1 MKKDIRKALK
11 EGRLYFDGGFGTMC
25 EALGV
30 GGTPPELLNLSSPAA
45 VRSIHGAY
53 LAAGSRIL
61 TANTFGVNRDKYEN
75 YGELIR
81 TAISL
86 AKEAAAG
93 YPDAYIAY
101 DMGPTGRLLSP
112 LGDLPFEEAVSL
124 FSANARAAEEAGADL
139 ILIETMNDAY
149 ETKAA
154 VVGTKEGCSLPIF
167 VTNAYDRS
175 GRLMSG
181 ADPLA
186 MITLL
191 EGLSVDAV
199 GMNCS
204 FGPDLMLSLL
214 PQFRD
219 HCSLPIIVSPN
230 AGLPTVKDGKT
241 VYTVD
246 PEEFSLLM
254 KRIAEGGATVLGGCC
269 GTTPEY
275 IRKTVEKTKDLPY
288 SLPKKKKST
297 RISSYTH
304 ALSVGERPLL
314 IGERINPTGK
324 PRLKEALR
332 REDLAYVVREGL
344 CEEEMGADILDV
356 NVGLPGLCEEDMLC
370 RAVSALQAATA
381 LPLQLDSA
389 DPRALAAA
397 MRLYNGK
404 PLVNSV
410 NGKRESLD
418 GVLPAVKKY
427 GGVVIALTMD
437 EGGIPESAEGRVAIA
452 ERIVAYARR
461 YGLRKQDFV
470 IDPLCLSVSSDEGS
484 AAVTLKALRLLKK
497 KGFYTSLGVS
507 NVSFGLP
514 ARDKI
519 NAAFFTLALEA
530 GLDAAIMN
538 PHSAAMKDAY
548 YAFCAL
554 RGRDS
559 AFARYIAYAT
569 EETGARA
576 EAAAPTRTADTPPS
590 LSEAVEKGLCE
601 TADAA
606 ARRRLAEG
614 ASPLSLIGEELIPAL
629 SAVGRRFEEKTL
641 YLPQLLKSAEA
652 AGAAFAVIK
661 ECIPPRKGEEK
672 RDMILATVQGDI
684 HDIGKNIVR
693 VMLESYG
700 FTVHDLGRDVPP
712 ERVTEAVE
720 RTGCRLV
727 GLSALMTTTVPAM
740 EETIKRLHQMS
751 PPATVYVGGAVL
763 TASYAEEI
771 GADGYG
777 KDAMETVRL
786 AQGYYGEN
794 Q

>member
-1 MKKDIRKALK
+1 MKKDIRKELK
-11 EGRLYFDGGFGTMC
+11 SRRLYFDGGFGTMV
-25 EALGV
+25 ERLSGASLS
-30 GGTPPELLNLSSPAA
+30 PPELLNLCDPAT
-45 VRSIHGAY
+45 VRTIHEAY

-61 TANTFGVNRDKYEN
+61 TANTFGINRDKYEN
-75 YGELIR
+75 YEELISA
-81 TAISL
+81 AISL
-86 AKEAAAG
+86 AKQAAKDC
-93 YPDAYIAY
+93 PDAYIAY

-112 LGDLPFEEAVSL
+112 LGDLLFEEAVSL
-124 FSANARAAEEAGADL
+124 FSANARAAAAAGADL

-154 VVGTKEGCSLPIF
+154 VVGAKEGCDLPIF
-167 VTNAYDRS
+167 VTNAYDQS

-191 EGLSVDAV
+191 EGLSVDAI

-214 PQFRD
+214 PQFCD

-230 AGLPTVKDGKT
+230 AGLPTVRGGKT

-246 PEEFSLLM
+246 PDEFSRLM
-254 KRIAEGGATVLGGCC
+254 VRIAEGGATILGGCC

-275 IRKTVEKTKDLPY
+275 IRKTVEGTKDLPY
-288 SLPKKKKST
+288 ALPAKKKST

-304 ALSVGERPLL
+304 ALTVGDRPLL

-332 REDLAYVVREGL
+332 REDFAYITLEGL
-344 CEEEMGADILDV
+344 AQEEMGADILDV
-356 NVGLPGLCEEDMLC
+356 NVGLPGFCEESMMT
-370 RAVSALQAATA
+370 RAIFELQAATD

-389 DPRALAAA
+389 DPKALASA

-410 NGKRESLD
+410 SGKKESLD
-418 GVLPAVKKY
+418 AVLPAVKKY

-452 ERIVAYARR
+452 ERIVSYAKR
-461 YGLRKQDFV
+461 YGLRKADFI
-470 IDPLCLSVSSDEGS
+470 IDPLCLSVCSDDRS
-484 AAVTLKALRLLKK
+484 AAVTIEALRLLRK

-507 NVSFGLP
+507 NISFGLP

-538 PHSAAMKDAY
+538 PHSLPMKDAY
-548 YAFCAL
+548 YAYCAL

-559 AFARYIAYAT
+559 GCSRYIAYAT
-569 EETGARA
+569 NEAGAPQ
-576 EAAAPTRTADTPPS
+576 AASPTDIGAPLS
-590 LSEAVEKGLCE
+590 LAEAVEKGLAKA
-601 TADAA
+601 ADEA
-606 ARRRLAEG
+606 ARKRLSEG
-614 ASPLSLIGEELIPAL
+614 ALPLSLIEGELIPAL

-652 AGAAFAVIK
+652 ASAAFAVIK
-661 ECIPPRKGEEK
+661 EGIPQRKGEEE
-672 RDMILATVQGDI
+672 RGMILATVKGDI

-700 FTVHDLGRDVPP
+700 FTVYDLGRDVSP
-712 ERVTEAVE
+712 EGVAEAVE
-720 RTGCRLV
+720 KTGCRLV

-740 EETIKRLHQMS
+740 EKTVGLLHRMT
-751 PPATVYVGGAVL
+751 PPVTVCVGGAVL
-763 TASYAEEI
+763 TPSYAKEI

-777 KDAMETVRL
+777 ADAMETVRF
-786 AQGYYGEN
+786 AEAYYGKKE
-794 Q
+794 

>member
-1 MKKDIRKALK
+1 MKKDIKSALR
-11 EGRLYFDGGFGTMC
+11 ERRLYFDGGFGTMV
-25 EALGV
+25 ERLS
-30 GGTPPELLNLSSPAA
+30 GGTVFSPPELLNLSAPSL
-45 VRSIHGAY
+45 VLSIHRAY
-53 LAAGSRIL
+53 LEAGSDIL
-61 TANTFGVNRDKYEN
+61 TANTFGINRDKYEN
-75 YGELIR
+75 YGELIS
-81 TAISL
+81 AALSL
-86 AKEAAAG
+86 AKEATKD

-112 LGDLPFEEAVSL
+112 LGDLPFEEAVAL
-124 FSANARAAEEAGADL
+124 FSANAKEAKASGADL

-154 VVGTKEGCSLPIF
+154 VLGAKEGCDLPIF
-167 VTNAYDRS
+167 VTNAYDQS

-191 EGLSVDAV
+191 EGLSVDAI

-214 PQFRD
+214 PQFRE

-241 VYTVD
+241 VYTVSPD
-246 PEEFSLLM
+246 EFSELM
-254 KRIAEGGATVLGGCC
+254 VKIAEGGATILGGCC

-275 IRKTVEKTKDLPY
+275 IKKTVEKTKELPY

-304 ALSVGERPLL
+304 ALTVGERPLL

-332 REDLAYVVREGL
+332 REDFAYITLEGL
-344 CEEEMGADILDV
+344 TQEEKGADILDV
-356 NVGLPGLCEEDMLC
+356 NVGLPGLCEEKMLC
-370 RAVSALQAATA
+370 RAVYELQAVTA

-389 DPRALAAA
+389 DPEALTAA
-397 MRLYNGK
+397 MRCYNGK

-410 NGKRESLD
+410 SGKKESLE

-437 EGGIPESAEGRVAIA
+437 ESGIPESAEGRVAIA
-452 ERIVAYARR
+452 ERIVAYADR
-461 YGLRKQDFV
+461 YGLTKEDFI
-470 IDPLCLSVSSDEGS
+470 IDPLCLSVSSDEAS
-484 AAVTLKALRLLKK
+484 AAVTLEALRILKQR
-497 KGFYTSLGVS
+497 GFYTSLGVS

-514 ARDKI
+514 GRDKI

-530 GLDAAIMN
+530 GLNAAIMN
-538 PHSAAMKDAY
+538 PHSTPMKDAY
-548 YAFCAL
+548 YAYCAL
-554 RGRDS
+554 RGQDS
-559 AFARYIAYAT
+559 GCARYIAYAT
-569 EETGARA
+569 NEETPSDVKPSASSAPLTLA
-576 EAAAPTRTADTPPS
+576 ET
-590 LSEAVEKGLCE
+590 VEKGLSE
-601 TADAA
+601 AASSA
-606 ARRRLAEG
+606 ARQKLSAG
-614 ASPLSLIGEELIPAL
+614 ALPLSLIEEELIPAL

-652 AGAAFAVIK
+652 ASAAFAVIK
-661 ECIPPRKGEEK
+661 EYIPKKKGEEEK
-672 RDMILATVQGDI
+672 GIVLATVKGDI

-700 FTVHDLGRDVPP
+700 FTVYDLGRDVSP
-712 ERVTEAVE
+712 ERVVEAVE

-740 EETIKRLHQMS
+740 EETVKLLHRME
-751 PPATVYVGGAVL
+751 PPVTVCVGGAVL
-763 TASYAEEI
+763 TASYAKQI

-777 KDAMETVRL
+777 EDAMAAVRFAEAYY
-786 AQGYYGEN
+786 AQKK
-794 Q
+794 

>member
-1 MKKDIRKALK
+1 MKKDIRKELK
-11 EGRLYFDGGFGTMC
+11 SRRLYFDGGFGTMV
-25 EALGV
+25 EHLG
-30 GGTPPELLNLSSPAA
+30 GATLSPPELLNLSNPAL
-45 VRSIHGAY
+45 VLSIHRAY
-53 LAAGSRIL
+53 LEAGSRLL
-61 TANTFGVNRDKYEN
+61 TANTFGINRDKYEN
-75 YGELIR
+75 YEELIG
-81 TAISL
+81 AALSV
-86 AKEAAAG
+86 AKAATKE

-124 FSANARAAEEAGADL
+124 FTANARAAEKAGADL

-154 VVGTKEGCSLPIF
+154 VVGAKEGCDLPIF
-167 VTNAYDRS
+167 VTNAYDQS
-175 GRLMSG
+175 GRLMNG

-191 EGLSVDAV
+191 EGLSVDAI

-214 PQFRD
+214 PQFRE

-230 AGLPTVKDGKT
+230 AGLPTVRDGKT

-246 PEEFSLLM
+246 PEAFSDLM
-254 KRIAEGGATVLGGCC
+254 KKIAEGGATILGGCC

-275 IRKTVEKTKDLPY
+275 IRKTVEKTEDLPY

-304 ALSVGERPLL
+304 ALTVGNRPLL

-324 PRLKEALR
+324 PRLKEALL
-332 REDLAYVVREGL
+332 REDFAYITLLGL
-344 CEEEMGADILDV
+344 GEEEQGADILDV
-356 NVGLPGLCEEDMLC
+356 NVGLPDLCEEHMLK
-370 RAVSALQAATA
+370 RAVYELQAATD

-389 DPRALAAA
+389 DPQALAAA

-410 NGKRESLD
+410 NGKKESLD

-437 EGGIPESAEGRVAIA
+437 ENGIPDTAEGRVAIA
-452 ERIVAYARR
+452 ERIVSYAKR
-461 YGLRKQDFV
+461 YGLSKRDFIV
-470 IDPLCLSVSSDEGS
+470 DPLCLSVSSDEGS
-484 AAVTLKALRLLKK
+484 AAVTLEALRLLKK

-514 ARDKI
+514 GRDKI

-530 GLDAAIMN
+530 GLSAAIMN
-538 PHSAAMKDAY
+538 PHSSAMKDAY
-548 YAFCAL
+548 YAYCAL
-554 RGRDS
+554 RGLDEGC
-559 AFARYIAYAT
+559 ARYIAYAVG
-569 EETGARA
+569 EEKSG
-576 EAAAPTRTADTPPS
+576 EIKPSAAVPPS
-590 LSEAVEKGLCE
+590 LAEAVEKGLSE
-601 TADAA
+601 PAAAA
-606 ARRRLAEG
+606 AREKLNEG
-614 ASPLSLIGEELIPAL
+614 ASPLALMEEELIPAL
-629 SAVGRRFEEKTL
+629 STVGRRFEEKTL

-652 AGAAFAVIK
+652 ASAAFSVIK
-661 ECIPPRKGEEK
+661 EFVPKKRGEKE
-672 RDMILATVQGDI
+672 RAIILATVKGDI

-700 FTVHDLGRDVPP
+700 FTVYDLGRDVSP
-712 ERVTEAVE
+712 ERIVEAVE
-720 RTGCRLV
+720 KTGCRLV
-727 GLSALMTTTVPAM
+727 GLSALMTTTVPTM
-740 EETIKRLHQMS
+740 EETVTLLHRMT
-751 PPATVYVGGAVL
+751 PPASVCVGGAVL
-763 TASYAEEI
+763 TASYAKAI

-777 KDAMETVRL
+777 EDAMEAVRF
-786 AQGYYGEN
+786 AEAYYASKN
-794 Q
+794 

>member
-1 MKKDIRKALK
+1 MKKNLKVALG
-11 EGRLYFDGGFGTMC
+11 ERRLYFDGGFGTMV
-25 EALGV
+25 ERLSGATLL
-30 GGTPPELLNLSSPAA
+30 PPELLNLSDPSL
-45 VRSIHGAY
+45 VLSIHRAY
-53 LAAGSRIL
+53 LEAGSRLL

-75 YGELIR
+75 YEELIG
-81 TAISL
+81 AALAL
-86 AKEAAAG
+86 AKEATKD

-124 FSANARAAEEAGADL
+124 FSANAKAAKAAGADL

-154 VVGTKEGCSLPIF
+154 VVGAKEGCDLPIF
-167 VTNAYDRS
+167 VTNAYDQS

-191 EGLSVDAV
+191 EGLSVDAI

-230 AGLPTVKDGKT
+230 AGLPTVRDGKT

-246 PEEFSLLM
+246 PDEFSLLM
-254 KRIAEGGATVLGGCC
+254 QKIAEGGATILGGCC

-275 IRKTVEKTKDLPY
+275 IQKTVEATKHLPY
-288 SLPKKKKST
+288 ALPKKKKST

-304 ALSVGERPLL
+304 ALSFGERPIL

-332 REDLAYVVREGL
+332 QEDLAYITLLGL
-344 CEEEMGADILDV
+344 EEEEKGADILDV
-356 NVGLPGLCEEDMLC
+356 NVGLPGLCEEKMLC
-370 RAVSALQAATA
+370 RAVCELQAASA

-389 DPRALAAA
+389 DPQALSSA

-410 NGKRESLD
+410 SGKKESLD

-427 GGVVIALTMD
+427 GGVVVALTMD
-437 EGGIPESAEGRVAIA
+437 ENGIPETAAGRVAIA
-452 ERIVAYARR
+452 ERILAYAKR
-461 YGLRKQDFV
+461 YGLSKKDFI
-470 IDPLCLSVSSDEGS
+470 IDPLCLSVSSDDRS
-484 AAVTLKALRLLKK
+484 AAVTLEALHLLRK

-507 NVSFGLP
+507 NISFGLP
-514 ARDKI
+514 MRDKI

-538 PHSAAMKDAY
+538 PHSAPMTDAY

-554 RGRDS
+554 RGMDS
-559 AFARYIAYAT
+559 GCARYITYAT
-569 EETGARA
+569 GENT
-576 EAAAPTRTADTPPS
+576 APDTKPITSGGEPT
-590 LSEAVEKGLCE
+590 LAEAVEKGLSE
-601 TADAA
+601 RAATA
-606 ARRRLAEG
+606 ARKKLTEG
-614 ASPLSLIGEELIPAL
+614 LSPLSLIEEELIPAL

-652 AGAAFAVIK
+652 ASAAFAVIK
-661 ECIPPRKGEEK
+661 EYVPKKKGEEEK
-672 RDMILATVQGDI
+672 GIVLATVKGDI

-700 FTVHDLGRDVPP
+700 FTVYDLGRDVSP
-712 ERVTEAVE
+712 ERIAEAVE
-720 RTGCRLV
+720 KTDCRLV

-740 EETIKRLHQMS
+740 EETVKLLHRME
-751 PPATVYVGGAVL
+751 PPVSVCVGGAVL
-763 TASYAEEI
+763 TASYAKEI

-777 KDAMETVRL
+777 EDAMAAVRF
-786 AQGYYGEN
+786 AEAYYAKKK
-794 Q
+794 

>member
-1 MKKDIRKALK
+1 MKKDIRAAIKSR
-11 EGRLYFDGGFGTMC
+11 RLYFDGGFGTMV
-25 EALGV
+25 EQR
-30 GGTPPELLNLSSPAA
+30 GGATLSPPELLNLSDPTL
-45 VRSIHGAY
+45 VRSIHRAY
-53 LAAGSRIL
+53 LDAGSRIL

-75 YGELIR
+75 YEELIHSALR
-81 TAISL
+81 L
-86 AKEAAAG
+86 AKEAAKDF
-93 YPDAYIAY
+93 PDAYIAY

-124 FSANARAAEEAGADL
+124 FTVNAKAAKAAGADL

-154 VVGTKEGCSLPIF
+154 VVGAKEGCDLPIF
-167 VTNAYDRS
+167 VTNAYDKS

-191 EGLSVDAV
+191 EGLSVDAI

-214 PQFRD
+214 PQFTEN
-219 HCSLPIIVSPN
+219 CSLPIIVSPN
-230 AGLPTVKDGKT
+230 AGLPTVRDGKT

-246 PEEFSLLM
+246 PDEFSNLM
-254 KRIAEGGATVLGGCC
+254 VKIAKGGATVLGGCC

-275 IRKTVEKTKDLPY
+275 IKKTVEATKDLPY
-288 SLPKKKKST
+288 ALPKKKKST

-304 ALSVGERPLL
+304 ALTVGERPLL

-332 REDLAYVVREGL
+332 QEDFAYITLLGL
-344 CEEEMGADILDV
+344 EQEEMGADVLDV
-356 NVGLPGLCEEDMLC
+356 NVGLPGLCEESLMK
-370 RAVSALQAATA
+370 RAVFALQAATD

-389 DPRALAAA
+389 DPKALASA

-410 NGKRESLD
+410 SGKKESLE

-437 EGGIPESAEGRVAIA
+437 ENGIPEGAEGRVAIA
-452 ERIVAYARR
+452 EKIVSYAKR
-461 YGLRKQDFV
+461 YGLTKKDFI
-470 IDPLCLSVSSDEGS
+470 IDPLCLSVSSDDRS
-484 AAVTLKALRLLKK
+484 AAVTLEALRLLRK

-507 NVSFGLP
+507 NISFGLP
-514 ARDKI
+514 MRDKI

-530 GLDAAIMN
+530 GLCAAIMN
-538 PHSAAMKDAY
+538 PHSAPMKDAY

-554 RGRDS
+554 RGMDS
-559 AFARYIAYAT
+559 GCARYIAYAT
-569 EETGARA
+569 DEGKPSDEKPTASS
-576 EAAAPTRTADTPPS
+576 AALS
-590 LSEAVEKGLCE
+590 LAEAVEKGLSE
-601 TADAA
+601 PSAAA
-606 ARRRLAEG
+606 ARQKLSEG
-614 ASPLSLIGEELIPAL
+614 ALPLSLIEEELIPAL
-629 SAVGRRFEEKTL
+629 SNVGRRFEEKTL

-652 AGAAFAVIK
+652 ASAAFAVIK
-661 ECIPPRKGEEK
+661 EFIPQKSGEEN
-672 RDMILATVQGDI
+672 RGIILATVKGDI

-700 FTVHDLGRDVPP
+700 FTVYDLGRDVAP
-712 ERVTEAVE
+712 ERIVEAVE
-720 RTGCRLV
+720 KTGCRLV

-740 EETIKRLHQMS
+740 EETIKLLHRMD
-751 PPATVYVGGAVL
+751 PPASVCVGGAVL
-763 TASYAEEI
+763 SASYAKEI

-777 KDAMETVRL
+777 ADAMEAVRF
-786 AQGYYGEN
+786 AEAYYARKN
-794 Q
+794 

>member
-1 MKKDIRKALK
+1 MKKDIRKELK
-11 EGRLYFDGGFGTMC
+11 SRRLYFDGGFGTMV
-25 EALGV
+25 EQM
-30 GGTPPELLNLSSPAA
+30 GGATLSPPELLNLSDPTL
-45 VRSIHGAY
+45 VRSIHRAY
-53 LAAGSRIL
+53 LDAGSRIL
-61 TANTFGVNRDKYEN
+61 AANTFGVNRDKYEN
-75 YGELIR
+75 YEELIHS
-81 TAISL
+81 AL
-86 AKEAAAG
+86 GLVKDAAKDF
-93 YPDAYIAY
+93 PDAYIAY

-124 FSANARAAEEAGADL
+124 FAANAKAAKAAGADL

-154 VVGTKEGCSLPIF
+154 VVGAKEGCDLPIF
-167 VTNAYDRS
+167 VTNAYDQS

-191 EGLSVDAV
+191 EGLSVDAI

-214 PQFRD
+214 PQFYD

-230 AGLPTVKDGKT
+230 AGLPTVRDGKT

-246 PEEFSLLM
+246 PDEFSLLM
-254 KRIAEGGATVLGGCC
+254 QKIAEGGATILGGCC

-275 IRKTVEKTKDLPY
+275 IKKTVEATKHLPY
-288 SLPKKKKST
+288 ALPKKKKST

-304 ALSVGERPLL
+304 ALTVGERPLL

-332 REDLAYVVREGL
+332 QEDFAYITLLGL
-344 CEEEMGADILDV
+344 EQEEMGADILDV
-356 NVGLPGLCEEDMLC
+356 NVGLPGLCEESLMK
-370 RAVSALQAATA
+370 RAVFALQAATD

-389 DPRALAAA
+389 DPQALSSA

-410 NGKRESLD
+410 SGKKESLD

-427 GGVVIALTMD
+427 GGVVVALTMD
-437 EGGIPESAEGRVAIA
+437 ESGIPESAEGRVAIA
-452 ERIVAYARR
+452 ERILAYAKR
-461 YGLRKQDFV
+461 YGLSKKDFI
-470 IDPLCLSVSSDEGS
+470 IDPLCLSVSSDDRS
-484 AAVTLKALRLLKK
+484 AAVTLEALHLLRK

-507 NVSFGLP
+507 NISFGLP
-514 ARDKI
+514 MRDKI

-538 PHSAAMKDAY
+538 PHSAPMKDAY

-554 RGRDS
+554 RGLDS
-559 AFARYIAYAT
+559 GCSRYIAYAT
-569 EETGARA
+569 NEAGAPQ
-576 EAAAPTRTADTPPS
+576 EAKPTDSGAPPA
-590 LSEAVEKGLCE
+590 LAEAVEKGL
-601 TADAA
+601 AKAA
-606 ARRRLAEG
+606 AEAARKKLSEG
-614 ASPLSLIGEELIPAL
+614 AVPLSLIEEELIPAL
-629 SAVGRRFEEKTL
+629 STVGRRFEEKTL

-652 AGAAFAVIK
+652 ASAAFAVIK
-661 ECIPPRKGEEK
+661 EFIPQKRGEEEK
-672 RDMILATVQGDI
+672 GIILATVKGDI

-700 FTVHDLGRDVPP
+700 FTVYDLGRDVAP
-712 ERVTEAVE
+712 ERVAEAVE
-720 RTGCRLV
+720 KTGCRLV

-740 EETIKRLHQMS
+740 EETVRLLHQMD
-751 PPATVYVGGAVL
+751 PPASVCVGGAVL
-763 TASYAEEI
+763 SASYANEI

-777 KDAMETVRL
+777 ADAMEAVRF
-786 AQGYYGEN
+786 AEAYYAKKN
-794 Q
+794 